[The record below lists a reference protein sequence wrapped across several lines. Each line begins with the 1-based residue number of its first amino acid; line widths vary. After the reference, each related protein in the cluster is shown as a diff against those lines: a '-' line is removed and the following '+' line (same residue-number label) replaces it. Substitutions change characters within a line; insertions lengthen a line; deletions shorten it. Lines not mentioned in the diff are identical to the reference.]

1 MLVMLAYT
9 CSLVER
15 ARAEVV
21 RLRGDQKGV
30 TALEY
35 GIIAAVTVA
44 AIGATIGVVG
54 TDLSAIWT
62 KIGTTM
68 TTAKGS

>member
-1 MLVMLAYT
+1 MLAYT
-9 CSLVER
+9 CSLAER

-35 GIIAAVTVA
+35 GIIAAIMVGAVA
-44 AIGATIGVVG
+44 TAATGVSGSLKTLFTSIGGKLT
-54 TDLSAIWT
+54 L
-62 KIGTTM
+62 
-68 TTAKGS
+68 GS